1 MIGSKGRTL
10 ADSGVVLSQVFIPF
24 IENITLGISKAN
36 GDSDLVDLKLLT
48 ICGCCRHLLYVG
60 ARSLCKKIVDLGDQN
75 GRNRHP
81 LLIVV
86 THTFRLLQPS
96 PTSM

>member
-36 GDSDLVDLKLLT
+36 GDSDLVDLKLVT
-48 ICGCCRHLLYVG
+48 VCRCL
-60 ARSLCKKIVDLGDQN
+60 
-75 GRNRHP
+75 
-81 LLIVV
+81 
-86 THTFRLLQPS
+86 
-96 PTSM
+96 